1 MNEEKEKI
9 IQQMLYEKD
18 IEEVLKELPSINDS
32 ELLYVYAYNYNW
44 GNGFKIPKKILLK
57 DCCDLSTALMI
68 FYSADGV
75 RYLQNKDE
83 KNDNLKEWSVFI
95 KDLYD
100 MILENRFIKSDIK
113 FVPPLSKV
121 QVFKLKKDLVKEEY
135 VFLENIGYNDLN
147 ITL

>member
-1 MNEEKEKI
+1 M
-9 IQQMLYEKD
+9 
-18 IEEVLKELPSINDS
+18 
-32 ELLYVYAYNYNW
+32 YAYNYNW
-44 GNGFKIPKKILLK
+44 DNGFKIPKKILLK